1 MKDGGSGKR
10 KRRVER
16 RTDARVGVEIWV
28 EEMADQGLYFH
39 RVTNL
44 SLGGF
49 FIEKKLPLP
58 VGQKVSLRLE
68 LPDSGQEFSLTGRII
83 NNYQDKQNKVK
94 GAGIQFLEL
103 DDQVRAGIAAYL
115 KRVADSRQSR

>member
-1 MKDGGSGKR
+1 MAVGKAHAR
-10 KRRVER
+10 RRVER
-16 RTDARVGVEIWV
+16 RHNPRFGVEMWV
-28 EEMADQGLYFH
+28 EETADQGLYFH

-49 FIEKKLPLP
+49 FIEKKLPFP
-58 VGQKVSLRLE
+58 VGQIVSLRLE
-68 LPDSGQEFSLTGRII
+68 LPGSDRAFFLTGKIV
-83 NNYQDKQNKVK
+83 NNYQDRHDNLK

-115 KRVADSRQSR
+115 KRIKASRRAH

>member
-68 LPDSGQEFSLTGRII
+68 
-83 NNYQDKQNKVK
+83 
-94 GAGIQFLEL
+94 
-103 DDQVRAGIAAYL
+103 
-115 KRVADSRQSR
+115 